1 MQESINYFFLLIGR
15 VKNIRWDLSSKNFIL
30 VSKSLIFYNARND
43 STKLNKFLLKLSNQ
57 SHIKKT
63 INKIITPWYS
73 IPLIDRWLLGQ
84 IIPPMLFAIS
94 AFTVISLSVG
104 VMFDLI
110 RKVVEYGLPLFLAL
124 KVIFFSLPSFLVLSF
139 PMAVLLST
147 LLAYGKLSSN
157 SELLAL
163 KSLGIKTS
171 RIISPAIALS
181 IFMTGLTFYFNDNLV
196 PASNKLAEVTLRAG
210 IGSSFSG
217 EQGKDNIM
225 FSRYGSRINSSN
237 KKPTKINTYLTHI
250 FYASWYENNIME
262 GVTVLD
268 FSREDFQQI
277 LKAKNGKFDKK
288 SSSWIFSD
296 GSIVSIDPS
305 GQTTNIQFKEYT
317 YPFVEGP
324 MELAKVPK
332 DANEMTLKQAIQAEK
347 IYEKTGNIKEV
358 RRIKVRIQEK
368 FTLPFACLVFG
379 LIGSSLGS
387 KSNLR
392 SSKSQGFGLSVIL
405 ILIYYVMSFL
415 FSSLGVKGI
424 LPPIFAAW
432 LPVLISLG
440 GGIYL
445 LRKSSSF

>member
-1 MQESINYFFLLIGR
+1 LKF
-15 VKNIRWDLSSKNFIL
+15 SS
-30 VSKSLIFYNARND
+30 
-43 STKLNKFLLKLSNQ
+43 Q
-57 SHIKKT
+57 SPIKQTIKK
-63 INKIITPWYS
+63 IISPWFL

-84 IIPPMLFAIS
+84 IIPPMIFAIS

-110 RKVVEYGLPLFLAL
+110 RKIVEYGLPLFLAL
-124 KVIFFSLPSFLVLSF
+124 KVLFFSLPRFLVLSF

-196 PASNKLAEVTLRAG
+196 PISNKLAVTTLRAG
-210 IGSSFSG
+210 IGSSFSS
-217 EQGKDNIM
+217 EKGKGNIM
-225 FSRYGSRINSSN
+225 FSRYGSRIDAST
-237 KKPTKINTYLTHI
+237 KKPTKVNTFLTHI

-277 LKAKNGKFDKK
+277 LKANTARFDKK
-288 SSSWIFSD
+288 NSSWIFSE
-296 GSIVSIDPS
+296 GSIVSIAPS
-305 GQTTNIQFKEYT
+305 GQTTNIKFKEYT
-317 YPFVEGP
+317 YPFEEGP
-324 MELAKVPK
+324 LELAKVPK
-332 DANEMTLKQAIQAEK
+332 DATQMTLNQALNAEK
-347 IYEKTGNIKEV
+347 IYKKTGNLKEI
-358 RRIKVRIQEK
+358 RRIQVRIQEK
-368 FTLPFACLVFG
+368 FTLPCACIVFG

-405 ILIYYVMSFL
+405 ILIYYVMSFV
-415 FSSLGVKGI
+415 FSSFGVKG
-424 LPPIFAAW
+424 LLTPIFAAW
-432 LPVLISLG
+432 LPVLISMG
-440 GGIYL
+440 SGIYFL
-445 LRKSSSF
+445 KKSSSL

>member
-1 MQESINYFFLLIGR
+1 
-15 VKNIRWDLSSKNFIL
+15 
-30 VSKSLIFYNARND
+30 LIFYNV
-43 STKLNKFLLKLSNQ
+43 KKIVKINKFLLKLSNQ
-57 SHIKKT
+57 SLVKKT
-63 INKIITPWYS
+63 TNKIISPWFLL
-73 IPLIDRWLLGQ
+73 PLIDRWLLGQ
-84 IIPPMLFAIS
+84 IIPPMIFAIS

-110 RKVVEYGLPLFLAL
+110 RKIVEYGLPLFLAL
-124 KVIFFSLPSFLVLSF
+124 KVLYFSLPSFLVLSF

-171 RIISPAIALS
+171 RIIAPAIALS

-196 PASNKLAEVTLRAG
+196 PASNKLAETTLRAG
-210 IGSSFSG
+210 IGGSFSA

-225 FSRYGSRINSSN
+225 FSRYGSRINSLN

-277 LKAKNGKFDKK
+277 LKAKYGTFDKK
-288 SSSWIFSD
+288 SSSWIFSE

-305 GQTTNIQFKEYT
+305 GQTTNIQFQEYT
-317 YPFVEGP
+317 YPCVEGP

-347 IYEKTGNIKEV
+347 IYEKTGNLKEV

-415 FSSLGVKGI
+415 FSSFGVKGI

>member
-1 MQESINYFFLLIGR
+1 MKI
-15 VKNIRWDLSSKNFIL
+15 
-30 VSKSLIFYNARND
+30 
-43 STKLNKFLLKLSNQ
+43 SNQ
-57 SHIKKT
+57 LAIKKT
-63 INKIITPWYS
+63 INKIISPWYS
-73 IPLIDRWLLGQ
+73 IPLLDRWLLGQ
-84 IIPPMLFAIS
+84 IIPPMIFAIS

-110 RKVVEYGLPLFLAL
+110 RKIVEFGLPLFLAL
-124 KVIFFSLPSFLVLSF
+124 KVLFFSLPSFLVLSF

-196 PASNKLAEVTLRAG
+196 PASNKLAEITLRAG
-210 IGSSFSG
+210 MGSSFSG
-217 EQGKDNIM
+217 ETQKYNIM
-225 FSRYGSRINSSN
+225 FARYGSRINASS
-237 KKPTKINTYLTHI
+237 KKPTKSNTYLTHI
-250 FYASWYENNIME
+250 FYASLFEKNIMK

-268 FSREDFQQI
+268 YSREDIQQI
-277 LKAKNGKFDKK
+277 LKADSAKFDKK
-288 SSSWIFSD
+288 NSSWIFSE
-296 GSIVSIDPS
+296 GSIVSIDPG
-305 GQTTNIQFKEYT
+305 GQTTNIKFKEYT

-324 MELAKVPK
+324 LELAKVPK
-332 DANEMTLKQAIQAEK
+332 DATEMTLKQALEAEK
-347 IYEKTGNIKEV
+347 IYKKTGNLKEI
-358 RRIKVRIQEK
+358 RRIQVRIQEK

-405 ILIYYVMSFL
+405 ILIYYVMSFI
-415 FSSLGVKGI
+415 FSSFGVKGI
-424 LPPIFAAW
+424 LTPILAAW
-432 LPVLISLG
+432 LPVLISLT
-440 GGIYL
+440 GGIFL

>member
-1 MQESINYFFLLIGR
+1 
-15 VKNIRWDLSSKNFIL
+15 
-30 VSKSLIFYNARND
+30 
-43 STKLNKFLLKLSNQ
+43 LKLLNQ
-57 SHIKKT
+57 LLIKKT

-84 IIPPMLFAIS
+84 IIPPMIFAIS

-110 RKVVEYGLPLFLAL
+110 RKIVEFGLPLFLAL
-124 KVIFFSLPSFLVLSF
+124 KVLFFSLPSFLVLSF

-196 PASNKLAEVTLRAG
+196 PASTKLAETTLRAG

-225 FSRYGSRINSSN
+225 FSRYGSRINASN
-237 KKPTKINTYLTHI
+237 KKPTKTNTYLTHI

-277 LKAKNGKFDKK
+277 LKAKTGRFDKK
-288 SSSWIFSD
+288 NSSWIFSD
-296 GSIVSIDPS
+296 GSIVSIAPS

-347 IYEKTGNIKEV
+347 IYEKTGNLKEV

-415 FSSLGVKGI
+415 FSSFGVKGI

>member
-1 MQESINYFFLLIGR
+1 
-15 VKNIRWDLSSKNFIL
+15 
-30 VSKSLIFYNARND
+30 
-43 STKLNKFLLKLSNQ
+43 
-57 SHIKKT
+57 
-63 INKIITPWYS
+63 
-73 IPLIDRWLLGQ
+73 
-84 IIPPMLFAIS
+84 
-94 AFTVISLSVG
+94 
-104 VMFDLI
+104 
-110 RKVVEYGLPLFLAL
+110 
-124 KVIFFSLPSFLVLSF
+124 
-139 PMAVLLST
+139 MAVLLST

-196 PASNKLAEVTLRAG
+196 PASNKLAEATLRAG
-210 IGSSFSG
+210 IGSSFSR
-217 EQGKDNIM
+217 ETSKENIM
-225 FSRYGSRINSSN
+225 FSRYGSRINSLT
-237 KKPTKINTYLTHI
+237 KKPTKTNSFLTHI
-250 FYASWYENNIME
+250 FYASKYENNIMK

-277 LKAKNGKFDKK
+277 LKANTARFNKK
-288 SSSWIFSD
+288 DSSWIFSE
-296 GSIVSIDPS
+296 GSILSFSPS
-305 GQTTNIQFKEYT
+305 GQTSNIQFKEYT

-324 MELAKVPK
+324 LELAQVPK
-332 DANEMTLKQAIQAEK
+332 NASEMTLKQALKAEK
-347 IYEKTGNIKEV
+347 IFKKTGNLKET
-358 RRIKVRIQEK
+358 RRIQVRIQEK

-405 ILIYYVMSFL
+405 ILIYYVMSFV
-415 FSSLGVKGI
+415 FSSFGVKGI
-424 LPPIFAAW
+424 LSPLFAAW

-440 GGIYL
+440 GGVYF

>member
-1 MQESINYFFLLIGR
+1 MKLPNQ
-15 VKNIRWDLSSKNFIL
+15 IL
-30 VSKSLIFYNARND
+30 
-43 STKLNKFLLKLSNQ
+43 
-57 SHIKKT
+57 IKKT
-63 INKIITPWYS
+63 FNKIITPWYS

-84 IIPPMLFAIS
+84 IMPPMVFAIS

-110 RKVVEYGLPLFLAL
+110 RKIVEFGLPLFLAL
-124 KVIFFSLPSFLVLSF
+124 KVLFFSLPSFLVLSF

-196 PASNKLAEVTLRAG
+196 PASNKLAEVTLRSG
-210 IGSSFSG
+210 IGSSFSS
-217 EQGKDNIM
+217 EKGKDNIM
-225 FSRYGSRINSSN
+225 FSRYGSKIDPLTN
-237 KKPTKINTYLTHI
+237 KPTKKNNYLTHI
-250 FYASWYENNIME
+250 FYASLFENNIME

-268 FSREDFQQI
+268 FSREDIQQI
-277 LKAKNGKFDKK
+277 LKAESATFDKK
-288 SSSWIFSD
+288 NSSWNFIN
-296 GSIVSIDPS
+296 GSMVTINPN
-305 GQTTNIQFKEYT
+305 GQTANIQFKQYI

-324 MELAKVPK
+324 LELAKVPK
-332 DANEMTLKQAIQAEK
+332 DANEMTLKQAIKAEK
-347 IYEKTGNIKEV
+347 IYKKTGNLKEL

-405 ILIYYVMSFL
+405 ILIYYVMSFI
-415 FSSLGVKGI
+415 FSSFGVKGI

-432 LPVLISLG
+432 LPVLISLA